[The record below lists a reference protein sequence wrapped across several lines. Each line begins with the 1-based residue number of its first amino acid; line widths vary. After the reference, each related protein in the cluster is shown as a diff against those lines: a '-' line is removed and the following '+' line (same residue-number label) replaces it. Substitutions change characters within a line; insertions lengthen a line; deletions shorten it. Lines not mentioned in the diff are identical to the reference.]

1 MKSLTLPFQARR
13 RQSPGR
19 RGLTLVEVLVAIT
32 ILSMALLAYL
42 SVIQTSH
49 EAVNDGD
56 EFTVAGQ
63 AVASQIAQLQ
73 GRGYAGITS
82 GTTTYTV
89 PRLANSTMTVIIG
102 PLAGN
107 AANTN
112 ILEVDVKLTWRP
124 RKAGSKPVTA
134 TVTQSSLIANHT

>member
-1 MKSLTLPFQARR
+1 MKSNSIPFLARR

-19 RGLTLVEVLVAIT
+19 LGLTLVEVLVAVT

-63 AVASQIAQLQ
+63 AITNQVAQMQ
-73 GRGYAGITS
+73 GQGYAALS
-82 GTTTYTV
+82 NGTTTYSV
-89 PRLANSTMTVIIG
+89 PRLQNSAMTVTVG
-102 PLAGN
+102 PLN
-107 AANTN
+107 TSDTN
-112 ILEVDVKLTWRP
+112 ILEVDVRLTWRP
-124 RKAGSKPVTA
+124 RKVGSKAITA
-134 TVTQSSLIANHT
+134 TVTQSSLIANHS